1 MTRDK
6 TFDPTNPDENSALR
20 PDNAPIEPVKPDAGD
35 DEAPEKGMTTREAVR
50 EAIKKDRGE
59 TPEKEDAPPTKA
71 APEKPSA
78 DEIACP
84 QEFSPA
90 GKEAWQRK
98 DINGIQKEYRRIHDL
113 RTQEITRAQ
122 NEAKKAREDSAKET
136 QTWREFAQKVK
147 LYIEARGK
155 DGVNPETA
163 IIEAMNLVDS
173 FRSADPAT
181 AKAELKRI
189 GIDLDAPAKAQT
201 TSTIPKEIEDKIN
214 SLQSFVENATQERE
228 AQKFQQLSGM
238 FNSIF
243 EKMGG
248 EKGRTGQAVYL
259 DLNDGSEEGIGLA
272 KRLGSFALNPE
283 FQAGVLR
290 RFPGAD
296 FERVCREAY
305 LAAGGRVSSD
315 TAKVSPEQNQK
326 HIERSRRAAAA
337 SPGRGVVK
345 SVSSTKVGKLSRL
358 DAVRLAIEEDRQRS

>member
-1 MTRDK
+1 MTREK
-6 TFDPTNPDENSALR
+6 TFDPTNPDENPALR
-20 PDNAPIEPVKPDAGD
+20 PDNASIEPKSEPVEEESPA
-35 DEAPEKGMTTREAVR
+35 KGMTTKEAIR

-59 TPEKEDAPPTKA
+59 VSEKEEAPA
-71 APEKPSA
+71 AKSEPEKPA
-78 DEIACP
+78 DEIAPP
-84 QEFSPA
+84 QEFSAA
-90 GKEAWQRK
+90 GKEAWKKK

-122 NEAKKAREDSAKET
+122 NEAKSAREEAAKET

-147 LYIEARGK
+147 PYIEARGK
-155 DGVNPETA
+155 DGVTPEAA

-189 GIDLDAPAKAQT
+189 GIDLDAPAKTQP

-214 SLQSFVENATQERE
+214 RLQSFVENATQERE
-228 AQKFQQLSGM
+228 TQKFQQLSGM

-243 EKMGG
+243 EKMGN

-259 DLNDGSEEGIGLA
+259 DLNDDSQEGIELA

-305 LAAGGRVSSD
+305 LAAGGRVSND

-345 SVSSTKVGKLSRL
+345 SVNSTKVGKLSRL
-358 DAVRLAIEEDRQRS
+358 DAIRLALEEDRQRG

>member
-59 TPEKEDAPPTKA
+59 ESEKQEQ
-71 APEKPSA
+71 PSA
-78 DEIACP
+78 KAKPDLVVDEIAP
-84 QEFSPA
+84 PHEFSAA
-90 GKEAWQRK
+90 GKDAWQKK

-113 RTQEITRAQ
+113 RTQEMTRVQ

-147 LYIEARGK
+147 PYIEARGK

-228 AQKFQQLSGM
+228 ARKFQQLSGM

-248 EKGRTGQAVYL
+248 EKGRTGQPVYL